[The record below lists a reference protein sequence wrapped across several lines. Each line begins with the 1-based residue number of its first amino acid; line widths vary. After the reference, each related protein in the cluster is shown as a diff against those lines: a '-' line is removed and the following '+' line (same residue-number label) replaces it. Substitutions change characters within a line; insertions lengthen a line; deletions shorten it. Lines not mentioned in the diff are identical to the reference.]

1 MTFMNNHIT
10 SYTAGIIDGE
20 GTITLSVSNTRSQYR
35 VPVVSVSSTTP
46 AILEFLKQ
54 HYGGSISKHKVY
66 KDHHKPSWSWKVT
79 FNDAI
84 KLCKEIEPLL
94 LEPQKR
100 YRAEMLVNGYHAV
113 TKRNGKYN
121 PSERAAKLRFE
132 SEFFKQE
139 DHW

>member
-1 MTFMNNHIT
+1 MTDPL
-10 SYTAGIIDGE
+10 SYYVAGIIDGE
-20 GTITLSVSNTRSQYR
+20 GTITMSVSNTKSVYR
-35 VPVVSVSSTTP
+35 VPVVSVSSTTL
-46 AILEFLKQ
+46 AILEFLKKR
-54 HYGGSISKHKVY
+54 YGGTISKHKVY
-66 KDHHKPSWSWKVT
+66 QDHHKQSWSWKVVY
-79 FNDAI
+79 NGAI
-84 KLCKEIEPLL
+84 DLCQEIYPLL

-121 PSERAAKLRFE
+121 PNERAAKLRFE